1 MIFFLL
7 FLQECQPQNVYKGNH
22 WTSTAASESARLA
35 DGIYQVPLDIED
47 EPTPSVSRHVPRGCP
62 NNTSRP
68 QRPPKRRH
76 RSSSSNNNRLSNTN
90 TNDSESPV
98 RGGIMLAE
106 EDLWLLRGGGQKLL
120 ARSSETTSAA
130 ASRPS
135 FRSQSEENF
144 LVAQNNQHIYMEV
157 PKRTSTTAEEYDE
170 SDLSSAATASA
181 GSNGRGYQQQQNPA
195 MMSQC

>member
-1 MIFFLL
+1 
-7 FLQECQPQNVYKGNH
+7 
-22 WTSTAASESARLA
+22 
-35 DGIYQVPLDIED
+35 
-47 EPTPSVSRHVPRGCP
+47 
-62 NNTSRP
+62 
-68 QRPPKRRH
+68 
-76 RSSSSNNNRLSNTN
+76 
-90 TNDSESPV
+90 
-98 RGGIMLAE
+98 MLAE

-157 PKRTSTTAEEYDE
+157 PKRTSTNEELYEE

-181 GSNGRGYQQQQNPA
+181 SAGSNCGGYQQHPA
-195 MMSQC
+195 IISQC